1 MSVRLRTG
9 IIGVGRA
16 GGALGAA
23 LSRAGHTVIAA
34 HAVSESSVERART
47 ILPEAELLGVEE
59 VVDKADLVLLAVP
72 DDALPALARELPFHP
87 GQFVVH
93 CSGRYGTGVLE
104 PARVRGALPLA
115 LHPAMT
121 LTGTSLDVER
131 LAGAPFGVTAPALRM
146 AAEALV
152 VEMGGEPI
160 WIPEEARTL
169 YHAALAHSANHLT
182 TLVASG
188 VELLQEAGVENSAR
202 LLGPLLQASLDNAL
216 RMGYP
221 ALTGPVVRGDAS
233 TVAAHVDVL
242 AFDPQVQAAYIAL
255 ARLTADRALG
265 AGPAAPGRRGGVAE
279 RPGRQVMRI
288 VHSRT
293 DLVAD
298 SGDARRGVVMTM
310 GALHEGHADL
320 IRAARD
326 VDDHVTVTIF
336 VESHPVRA
344 A

>member
-9 IIGVGRA
+9 VIGVGRA

-23 LSRAGHTVIAA
+23 LARAGHPVIAA
-34 HAVSESSVERART
+34 HAVSENSVERART
-47 ILPEAELLGVEE
+47 ILPEAELVGVEE

-93 CSGRYGTGVLE
+93 CSGRYGVGVLE
-104 PARVRGALPLA
+104 PAQARGALPLA

-131 LAGAPFGVTAPALRM
+131 LAGALFGVTAPEPLRM

-160 WIPEEARTL
+160 WIPEEARIL
-169 YHAALAHSANHLT
+169 YHAALAHSANHLI
-182 TLVASG
+182 TLVSSG
-188 VELLQEAGVENSAR
+188 VELLQEAGVENSSR
-202 LLGPLLQASLDNAL
+202 LLAPLLQASLDNAL

-233 TVAAHVDVL
+233 TVAAHVQAL
-242 AFDPQVQAAYIAL
+242 EFDPQVQAAYVAL
-255 ARLTADRALG
+255 ARLTADRALAQG
-265 AGPAAPGRRGGVAE
+265 LLRPAAAEGLLNALGGR
-279 RPGRQVMRI
+279 P
-288 VHSRT
+288 
-293 DLVAD
+293 
-298 SGDARRGVVMTM
+298 
-310 GALHEGHADL
+310 
-320 IRAARD
+320 
-326 VDDHVTVTIF
+326 
-336 VESHPVRA
+336 
-344 A
+344 

>member
-34 HAVSESSVERART
+34 HAVSENSVERART

-104 PARVRGALPLA
+104 PAQARGALPLA

-131 LAGAPFGVTAPALRM
+131 LAGAPFGVTAPEPLRM

-255 ARLTADRALG
+255 ARLTADRALAQG
-265 AGPAAPGRRGGVAE
+265 LLRPAAAEGLLNALGGR
-279 RPGRQVMRI
+279 
-288 VHSRT
+288 S
-293 DLVAD
+293 
-298 SGDARRGVVMTM
+298 
-310 GALHEGHADL
+310 
-320 IRAARD
+320 
-326 VDDHVTVTIF
+326 
-336 VESHPVRA
+336 
-344 A
+344 